1 MEEFLKKETIINL
14 ITTIVFLVI
23 GVILYINP
31 ITTISVMTYFIE
43 ALLVITGIVTIV
55 NYVRVDVKYDVFS
68 LGFVHG
74 VVCILIALFL
84 VVNPKII
91 VTILPIVIG
100 IWMVFGSLTR
110 MQVAI
115 KLSAWGSKTSIWHI
129 IFAVIM
135 FLLGI
140 VCICNPY
147 TTATVI
153 IKMLGLGIVI
163 YSVIDMIEE
172 ISILSFIAKLNK

>member
-14 ITTIVFLVI
+14 ITSIVFLII

-31 ITTISVMTYFIE
+31 VTTISVMTYFIE
-43 ALLVITGIVTIV
+43 ALLIITGIITII
-55 NYVRVDVKYDVFS
+55 NYIKVDVKHDVFS

-74 VVCILIALFL
+74 VVCILISIFL
-84 VVNPKII
+84 IVNPKII
-91 VTILPIVIG
+91 ATILPIVIG

-110 MQVAI
+110 IQVAI
-115 KLSAWGSKTSIWHI
+115 KLSAWGSKTSIWNI
-129 IFAVIM
+129 VFAVIM

-140 VCICNPY
+140 VFICNPY
-147 TTATVI
+147 ATSTILV
-153 IKMLGLGIVI
+153 KMLGLGIVI
-163 YSVIDMIEE
+163 YAVIDMIEE